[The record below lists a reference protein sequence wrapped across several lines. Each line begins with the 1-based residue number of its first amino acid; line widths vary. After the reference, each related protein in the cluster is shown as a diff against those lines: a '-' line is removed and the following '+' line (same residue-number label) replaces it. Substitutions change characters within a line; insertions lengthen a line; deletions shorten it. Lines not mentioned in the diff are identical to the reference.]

1 MREATNVGTRK
12 TEQWRRNLAVL
23 WLGTFIAGMGFSE
36 IMPFISLYVDDLGHF
51 TRGQLTMYSGVT
63 YAATFLVIAVV
74 SPLWGKLA
82 DRKGR
87 KLMLL
92 RSSLGMAVVIG
103 MMGFVTNV
111 WQLIGLRFLQG
122 FFAGY
127 IPNASA
133 LIAAET
139 PKAKSGNALGILTTG
154 YVSGNL
160 IGPVLGGILAQ
171 VFSIRWTFILT
182 GIFLIIVFF
191 LSATLVHEHFTPVSK
206 AAQAQAG
213 FWLKQVKN
221 PTLIVV
227 LLVSTMFIQMG
238 NNSITPI
245 ISLYVRELM
254 HHTGPI
260 TLVAGI
266 IAALP
271 GISTLMAAP
280 KLGEYGDRHGT
291 QRVLI
296 FGYIFAVLMYFPQGF
311 VTSVWLLGL
320 LRFMIGISDGA
331 LFPAVQTMLTK
342 NAPQSLTGTVFSW
355 NQSFQALG
363 SMLGAML
370 GGVVANW
377 FDYSGVF
384 TFTAITLLLNF
395 LLLWWL
401 APEIRHWRGSS
412 ATRSNAND

>member
-1 MREATNVGTRK
+1 VGTRK
-12 TEQWRRNLAVL
+12 SEQWRRNLAVL

-36 IMPFISLYVDDLGHF
+36 VMPFLSLYVDDLGTF
-51 TRGQLTMYSGVT
+51 TKGQLTIYSGVT
-63 YAATFLVIAVV
+63 YAVTFFVIALV

-82 DRKGR
+82 DTKGR
-87 KLMLL
+87 KIMLL
-92 RSSLGMAVVIG
+92 RSSFGMAIVIG
-103 MMGFVTNV
+103 LMGFVSNV
-111 WQLIGLRFLQG
+111 WQLIALRFLQG

-127 IPNASA
+127 IPNATA

-139 PKAKSGNALGILTTG
+139 PREKSGNALGILTTG

-160 IGPVLGGILAQ
+160 IGPVLGGILAE

-191 LSATLVHEHFTPVSK
+191 LSATLVHEHFTPITRDQREQS
-206 AAQAQAG
+206 G
-213 FWLKQVKN
+213 SWLRRVKR
-221 PTLIVV
+221 PKLILV
-227 LLVSTMFIQMG
+227 LLISTMIIQMG

-245 ISLYVRELM
+245 ISLYVKQLM
-254 HHTGPI
+254 SNTGPI

-271 GISTLMAAP
+271 GVSTLMAAP
-280 KLGEYGDRHGT
+280 KLGEYGDRRGT
-291 QRVLI
+291 SRVLV

-311 VTSVWLLGL
+311 VTSVWLLGI
-320 LRFMIGISDGA
+320 LRFMIGVSDGA

-342 NAPQSLTGTVFSW
+342 NSPQELTGTVFSW

-363 SMLGAML
+363 SMLGSLL
-370 GGVVANW
+370 GGFVANI
-377 FDYSGVF
+377 FNYNGVF

-395 LLLWWL
+395 LLLWWVV
-401 APEIRHWRGSS
+401 PEIRQFRQK
-412 ATRSNAND
+412 NA

>member
-1 MREATNVGTRK
+1 VGTRK
-12 TEQWRRNLAVL
+12 TEQWQRNLAVL

-36 IMPFISLYVDDLGHF
+36 IMPFLSLYVDDLGTF
-51 TRGQLTMYSGVT
+51 TKGQLTIYSGMT
-63 YAATFLVIAVV
+63 YAVTFLVIALV

-92 RSSLGMAVVIG
+92 RSSMGMAIVIG
-103 MMGFVTNV
+103 LMGFVTNI

-133 LIAAET
+133 LIASET
-139 PKAKSGNALGILTTG
+139 PKNKSGNALGILTTG

-182 GIFLIIVFF
+182 AIFLGIVFV
-191 LSATLVHEHFTPVSK
+191 LSATLVNEHFTPVS
-206 AAQAQAG
+206 AAKQAQAG
-213 FWLKQVKN
+213 SWLSQLKN
-221 PTLIVV
+221 PKLIII
-227 LLVSTMFIQMG
+227 LLVSTMIIQMG

-245 ISLYVRELM
+245 ISLYVRQLM
-254 HHTGPI
+254 HGSGPI

-271 GISTLMAAP
+271 GLSTLLAAP

-291 QRVLI
+291 RRVLV
-296 FGYIFAVLMYFPQGF
+296 FGYVFAVLMYFPQGF
-311 VTSVWLLGL
+311 VSSVWLLGI
-320 LRFMIGISDGA
+320 LRFMIGVSDGA
-331 LFPAVQTMLTK
+331 LFPAVQTLLTK
-342 NAPQSLTGTVFSW
+342 NSPQSLTGTVFSW

-370 GGVVANW
+370 GGYIANR
-377 FDYSGVF
+377 FNYSGVF
-384 TFTAITLLLNF
+384 TFTALSLLVNLV
-395 LLLWWL
+395 LLWWL
-401 APEIRHWRGSS
+401 VPTVRQWHVKA
-412 ATRSNAND
+412 A

>member
-1 MREATNVGTRK
+1 MGTRK
-12 TEQWRRNLAVL
+12 KEQWRRNLAVL

-36 IMPFISLYVDDLGHF
+36 IMPFLSLYVDDLGTF
-51 TRGQLTMYSGVT
+51 TKGQLTMYSGVT
-63 YAATFLVIAVV
+63 YAVTFFVIALV

-82 DRKGR
+82 DQKGR

-103 MMGFVTNV
+103 LMGFVTNI

-133 LIAAET
+133 LIASET
-139 PKAKSGNALGILTTG
+139 PREKSGNALGILTTG

-191 LSATLVHEHFTPVSK
+191 LSATLVHEHFTPVSR
-206 AAQAQAG
+206 AQQARQG
-213 FWLKQVKN
+213 SWLNQVKN
-221 PTLIVV
+221 PKLILV
-227 LLVSTMFIQMG
+227 LLVSTLIIQMG

-245 ISLYVRELM
+245 ISLYVKQLM
-254 HHTGPI
+254 HNVGPI

-271 GISTLMAAP
+271 GLSTLLAAP

-291 QRVLI
+291 SRVLV

-311 VTSVWLLGL
+311 VSSVWLLGI
-320 LRFMIGISDGA
+320 LRFMIGVSDGA
-331 LFPAVQTMLTK
+331 LFPAVQTLLTK
-342 NAPQSLTGTVFSW
+342 NSPQSLTGTVFSW

-363 SMLGAML
+363 SMFGSLF
-370 GGVVANW
+370 GGVVANI
-377 FDYSGVF
+377 FNYNGVF
-384 TFTAITLLLNF
+384 IFTAITLLLNF
-395 LLLWWL
+395 GLLWWL
-401 APEIRHWRGSS
+401 VPEIRHFRQQH
-412 ATRSNAND
+412 A

>member
-1 MREATNVGTRK
+1 MGTRK
-12 TEQWRRNLAVL
+12 KEQWRRNLAVL

-36 IMPFISLYVDDLGHF
+36 IMPFLSLYVDDLGTF
-51 TRGQLTMYSGVT
+51 TKGQLTMYSGVT
-63 YAATFLVIAVV
+63 YAVTFFVIALV

-82 DRKGR
+82 DQKGR

-103 MMGFVTNV
+103 LMGFVTNI

-133 LIAAET
+133 LIASET
-139 PKAKSGNALGILTTG
+139 PREKSGNALGILTTG

-191 LSATLVHEHFTPVSK
+191 LSATLVHEHFTPVSRTQ
-206 AAQAQAG
+206 QAQQG
-213 FWLKQVKN
+213 SWLKQVKN
-221 PTLIVV
+221 PKLILV
-227 LLVSTMFIQMG
+227 LLVSTMIIQMG

-245 ISLYVRELM
+245 ISLYVKQLM
-254 HHTGPI
+254 HNAGPI

-271 GISTLMAAP
+271 GLSTLLAAP

-291 QRVLI
+291 SRVLV
-296 FGYIFAVLMYFPQGF
+296 FGYVFAVLMYFPQGF
-311 VTSVWLLGL
+311 VSSVWLLGI
-320 LRFMIGISDGA
+320 LRFMIGVSDGA
-331 LFPAVQTMLTK
+331 LFPAVQTLLTK
-342 NAPQSLTGTVFSW
+342 NSPQSLTGTVFSW

-363 SMLGAML
+363 SMFGSLF
-370 GGVVANW
+370 GGVVANI
-377 FDYSGVF
+377 FNYNGVF
-384 TFTAITLLLNF
+384 IFTAITLLVNF
-395 LLLWWL
+395 GLLWWL
-401 APEIRHWRGSS
+401 VPEIRQFRQQH
-412 ATRSNAND
+412 A

>member
-1 MREATNVGTRK
+1 MGTRK
-12 TEQWRRNLAVL
+12 SEQWRRNLAVL

-36 IMPFISLYVDDLGHF
+36 VMPFLSLYVDDLGTF
-51 TRGQLTMYSGVT
+51 TKGQLTIYSGVT
-63 YAATFLVIAVV
+63 YAVTFFVIALV

-82 DRKGR
+82 DTKGR
-87 KLMLL
+87 KIMLL
-92 RSSLGMAVVIG
+92 RSSFGMAIVIG
-103 MMGFVTNV
+103 LMGFVSNV
-111 WQLIGLRFLQG
+111 WQLIALRFLQG

-127 IPNASA
+127 IPNATA

-139 PKAKSGNALGILTTG
+139 PREKSGNALGILTTG

-160 IGPVLGGILAQ
+160 IGPVLGGILAE

-191 LSATLVHEHFTPVSK
+191 LSATLVHEHFTPITRDQREQS
-206 AAQAQAG
+206 G
-213 FWLKQVKN
+213 SWLRQVKR
-221 PTLIVV
+221 PKLILV
-227 LLVSTMFIQMG
+227 LLVSTMIIQMG

-245 ISLYVRELM
+245 ISLYVKQLM
-254 HHTGPI
+254 SNTGPI

-271 GISTLMAAP
+271 GVSTLMAAP
-280 KLGEYGDRHGT
+280 KLGEYGDRRGT
-291 QRVLI
+291 SRVLV

-311 VTSVWLLGL
+311 VTSVWLLGI
-320 LRFMIGISDGA
+320 LRFMIGVSDGA

-342 NAPQSLTGTVFSW
+342 NSPQELTGTIFSW

-363 SMLGAML
+363 SMLGSLL
-370 GGVVANW
+370 GGFVANI
-377 FDYSGVF
+377 FNYNGVF

-395 LLLWWL
+395 LLLWWVV
-401 APEIRHWRGSS
+401 PEIRQFRQK
-412 ATRSNAND
+412 NA

>member
-1 MREATNVGTRK
+1 
-12 TEQWRRNLAVL
+12 L

-36 IMPFISLYVDDLGHF
+36 IMPFLSLYVEGLGHF
-51 TRGQLTMYSGVT
+51 TKGQVTIYSGLT
-63 YAATFLVIAVV
+63 YAATFFVIAAV

-92 RSSLGMAVVIG
+92 RSSIGMAIVIG
-103 MMGFVTNV
+103 LMGFVTNV

-139 PKAKSGNALGILTTG
+139 PKEKSGNALGVLTTG

-171 VFSIRWTFILT
+171 VFTIRWTFLLT
-182 GIFLIIVFF
+182 GFFLIVVFI
-191 LSATLVHEHFTPVSK
+191 LSATLVHEHFTPISREK
-206 AAQAQAG
+206 QAG
-213 FWLKQVKN
+213 SWLKQVKN
-221 PTLIVV
+221 PKLILV

-245 ISLYVRELM
+245 ISLYVKQLM
-254 HHTGPI
+254 NGTGPI

-271 GISTLMAAP
+271 GISTLLAAP

-291 QRVLI
+291 QRVLV
-296 FGYIFAVLMYFPQGF
+296 FGYVFAVLMYFPQGF
-311 VTSVWLLGL
+311 VSSVWLLGVF
-320 LRFMIGISDGA
+320 RFMIGVSDGA

-342 NAPQSLTGTVFSW
+342 NAPHSLVGTVFSW

-363 SMLGAML
+363 SMLGAL
-370 GGVVANW
+370 VGGLVANW
-377 FDYSGVF
+377 FNYSGVF
-384 TFTAITLLLNF
+384 TFTAFTLLLNF

-401 APEIRHWRGSS
+401 VPEIRQWRSKP
-412 ATRSNAND
+412 TKRSVNE

>member
-1 MREATNVGTRK
+1 MGTRK
-12 TEQWRRNLAVL
+12 PEQWRRNLAVL

-36 IMPFISLYVDDLGHF
+36 VMPFLSLYVDDLGTF
-51 TRGQLTMYSGVT
+51 TKGQLTIYSGVT
-63 YAATFLVIAVV
+63 YAVTFLVIALV

-82 DRKGR
+82 DTKGR
-87 KLMLL
+87 KIMLL
-92 RSSLGMAVVIG
+92 RSSFGMAIVIG
-103 MMGFVTNV
+103 LMGFVSNV

-127 IPNASA
+127 IPNATA

-139 PKAKSGNALGILTTG
+139 PREKSGNALGILTTG

-191 LSATLVHEHFTPVSK
+191 LSATMVHEHFTPITRDQQEQS
-206 AAQAQAG
+206 G
-213 FWLKQVKN
+213 SWLHRVKR
-221 PTLIVV
+221 PKLILV
-227 LLVSTMFIQMG
+227 LLVSTMIIQMG

-245 ISLYVRELM
+245 ISLYVKQLM
-254 HHTGPI
+254 HGVGPI

-271 GISTLMAAP
+271 GISTLLAAP
-280 KLGEYGDRHGT
+280 KLGEYGDRRGT
-291 QRVLI
+291 SRVLV

-311 VTSVWLLGL
+311 VTSVWLLGIF
-320 LRFMIGISDGA
+320 RFMIGVSDGA
-331 LFPAVQTMLTK
+331 LFPAVQTLLTK
-342 NAPQSLTGTVFSW
+342 NSPQELTGTVFSW

-363 SMLGAML
+363 SMLGSLL
-370 GGVVANW
+370 GGFVANI
-377 FDYSGVF
+377 FNYNGVF

-395 LLLWWL
+395 LLLWWVV
-401 APEIRHWRGSS
+401 PEIRQFRHQKG
-412 ATRSNAND
+412 

>member
-1 MREATNVGTRK
+1 MGTRQP
-12 TEQWRRNLAVL
+12 EQWRRNLAVL

-36 IMPFISLYVDDLGHF
+36 VMPFISLYVDDLGHF
-51 TRGQLTMYSGVT
+51 TKGQLTIYSGLT
-63 YAATFLVIAVV
+63 YAVTFLVIALV

-103 MMGFVTNV
+103 LMGFVTNV

-139 PKAKSGNALGILTTG
+139 PQAKSGNALGILTTG

-182 GIFLIIVFF
+182 GIFLVIVFI
-191 LSATLVHEHFTPVSK
+191 LSATLVHEHFTPISK
-206 AAQAQAG
+206 ERQAQAG
-213 FWLKQVKN
+213 FWLGQVKN
-221 PTLIVV
+221 PTLIIV

-245 ISLYVRELM
+245 ISLYVRQLM
-254 HHTGPI
+254 GNQGPI

-266 IAALP
+266 VAALP

-280 KLGEYGDRHGT
+280 KLGEYGDRKGT

-296 FGYIFAVLMYFPQGF
+296 FGYAFAVLMYFPQGF

-320 LRFMIGISDGA
+320 FRFMIGISDGA

-342 NAPQSLTGTVFSW
+342 NVPHTLTGTVFSW

-363 SMLGAML
+363 SMLGSML
-370 GGVVANW
+370 GGFVANW
-377 FDYSGVF
+377 FNYNGVF
-384 TFTAITLLLNF
+384 IFTAFSLLLNF

-401 APEIRHWRGSS
+401 VPEIRQWRGPASKEAS
-412 ATRSNAND
+412 K

>member
-1 MREATNVGTRK
+1 MGTRK
-12 TEQWRRNLAVL
+12 PEQWRRNLAVL

-36 IMPFISLYVDDLGHF
+36 VMPFLSLYVDDLGTF
-51 TRGQLTMYSGVT
+51 TKGQLTIYSGVT
-63 YAATFLVIAVV
+63 YAVTFLVIALV

-82 DRKGR
+82 DTKGR
-87 KLMLL
+87 KIMLL
-92 RSSLGMAVVIG
+92 RSSFGMAIVIG
-103 MMGFVTNV
+103 LMGFVSNV

-127 IPNASA
+127 IPNATA

-139 PKAKSGNALGILTTG
+139 PREKSGNALGILTTG

-191 LSATLVHEHFTPVSK
+191 LSATMVHEHFTPITRDQQEQS
-206 AAQAQAG
+206 G
-213 FWLKQVKN
+213 SWLHRVKR
-221 PTLIVV
+221 PKLILV
-227 LLVSTMFIQMG
+227 LLVSTMIIQMG

-245 ISLYVRELM
+245 ISLYVKQLM
-254 HHTGPI
+254 HGVGPI

-271 GISTLMAAP
+271 GISTLLAAP
-280 KLGEYGDRHGT
+280 KLGEYGDRRGT
-291 QRVLI
+291 SRVLV

-311 VTSVWLLGL
+311 VTSVWLLGIF
-320 LRFMIGISDGA
+320 RFMIGVSDGA
-331 LFPAVQTMLTK
+331 LFPAVQTLLTK
-342 NAPQSLTGTVFSW
+342 NSPQELTGTVFSW

-363 SMLGAML
+363 SMLGSLL
-370 GGVVANW
+370 GGFVANI
-377 FDYSGVF
+377 FNYNGVF

-395 LLLWWL
+395 LLLWWVV
-401 APEIRHWRGSS
+401 PEIRQFRHQNG
-412 ATRSNAND
+412 

>member
-1 MREATNVGTRK
+1 
-12 TEQWRRNLAVL
+12 L

-36 IMPFISLYVDDLGHF
+36 IMPFLSLYVEGLGHF
-51 TRGQLTMYSGVT
+51 TKGQVTIYSGLT
-63 YAATFLVIAVV
+63 YAATFFVIAAV

-92 RSSLGMAVVIG
+92 RSSIGMAIVIG
-103 MMGFVTNV
+103 LMGFVTNV

-139 PKAKSGNALGILTTG
+139 PKEKSGNALGVLTTG

-171 VFSIRWTFILT
+171 VFTIRWTFLLT
-182 GIFLIIVFF
+182 GFFLIVVFI
-191 LSATLVHEHFTPVSK
+191 LSATLVHEHFTPISREK
-206 AAQAQAG
+206 QAQAG
-213 FWLKQVKN
+213 SWLKQVKN
-221 PTLIVV
+221 PKLILV

-245 ISLYVRELM
+245 ISLYVKQLM
-254 HHTGPI
+254 NGTGPI

-271 GISTLMAAP
+271 GISTLLAAP

-291 QRVLI
+291 QRVLV
-296 FGYIFAVLMYFPQGF
+296 FGYVFAVLMYFPQGF
-311 VTSVWLLGL
+311 VSSVWLLGVF
-320 LRFMIGISDGA
+320 RFMIGVSDGA

-342 NAPQSLTGTVFSW
+342 NAPHSLVGTVFSW

-363 SMLGAML
+363 SMLGAL
-370 GGVVANW
+370 VGGLVANW
-377 FDYSGVF
+377 FNYSGVF
-384 TFTAITLLLNF
+384 TFTAFILLLNF

-401 APEIRHWRGSS
+401 VPEIRQWRSKP
-412 ATRSNAND
+412 TKRSVNE

>member
-1 MREATNVGTRK
+1 
-12 TEQWRRNLAVL
+12 
-23 WLGTFIAGMGFSE
+23 
-36 IMPFISLYVDDLGHF
+36 MPFLSLYVDDLGTF
-51 TRGQLTMYSGVT
+51 TKGQLTMYSGVT
-63 YAATFLVIAVV
+63 YAVTFFVIALV

-82 DRKGR
+82 DQKGR

-103 MMGFVTNV
+103 LMGFVTNI

-133 LIAAET
+133 LIASET
-139 PKAKSGNALGILTTG
+139 PREKSGNALGILTTG

-191 LSATLVHEHFTPVSK
+191 LSATLVHEHFTPVSR
-206 AAQAQAG
+206 AQQARQG
-213 FWLKQVKN
+213 SWLNQVKN
-221 PTLIVV
+221 PKLILV
-227 LLVSTMFIQMG
+227 LLVSTLIIQMG

-245 ISLYVRELM
+245 ISLYVKQLM
-254 HHTGPI
+254 HNVGPI

-271 GISTLMAAP
+271 GLSTLLAAP

-291 QRVLI
+291 SRVLV

-311 VTSVWLLGL
+311 VSSVWLLGI
-320 LRFMIGISDGA
+320 LRFMIGVSDGA
-331 LFPAVQTMLTK
+331 LFPAVQTLLTK
-342 NAPQSLTGTVFSW
+342 NSPQSLTGTVFSW

-363 SMLGAML
+363 SMFGSLF
-370 GGVVANW
+370 GGVVANI
-377 FDYSGVF
+377 FNYNGVF
-384 TFTAITLLLNF
+384 IFTAITLLLNF
-395 LLLWWL
+395 GLLWWL
-401 APEIRHWRGSS
+401 VPEIRHFRQQH
-412 ATRSNAND
+412 A

>member
-1 MREATNVGTRK
+1 MGTRK
-12 TEQWRRNLAVL
+12 PEQWRRNLAVL

-36 IMPFISLYVDDLGHF
+36 VMPFLSLYVDDLGTF
-51 TRGQLTMYSGVT
+51 TKGQLTIYSGVT
-63 YAATFLVIAVV
+63 YAVTFLVIALV

-82 DRKGR
+82 DTKGR
-87 KLMLL
+87 KIMLL
-92 RSSLGMAVVIG
+92 RSSFGMAIVIG
-103 MMGFVTNV
+103 LMGFVSNV
-111 WQLIGLRFLQG
+111 WQLIALRFLQG

-127 IPNASA
+127 IPNATA

-139 PKAKSGNALGILTTG
+139 PREKSGNALGILTTG

-160 IGPVLGGILAQ
+160 IGPVLGGILAE

-191 LSATLVHEHFTPVSK
+191 LSATMVHEHFTPISRD
-206 AAQAQAG
+206 QRDQSG
-213 FWLKQVKN
+213 SWLQQMKRPK
-221 PTLIVV
+221 LIVV
-227 LLVSTMFIQMG
+227 LLVSTMIIQMG

-245 ISLYVRELM
+245 ISLYVKQLM
-254 HHTGPI
+254 GNAGPI

-280 KLGEYGDRHGT
+280 KLGEYGDRRGT
-291 QRVLI
+291 SRVLI

-311 VTSVWLLGL
+311 VTSVWLLGI

-331 LFPAVQTMLTK
+331 LFPAVQAMLTK
-342 NAPQSLTGTVFSW
+342 NSPQELTGTVFSW

-363 SMLGAML
+363 SMLGSLL
-370 GGVVANW
+370 GGFVANI
-377 FDYSGVF
+377 FNYNGVF

-395 LLLWWL
+395 LLLWWVV
-401 APEIRHWRGSS
+401 PEIRQFRQK
-412 ATRSNAND
+412 NA